1 MRPVVIHLGVAVAAG
16 LAGYAIAES
25 RHPQTSP
32 RDAVIGEPAR
42 NAAIAAS
49 APAVDAAQREECRVI
64 ARDNDE
70 LREQLR
76 RARTTTRTNDVQYR
90 PTPGPEPVDPFGEAP
105 PEYRESVFSD
115 HIRGVFAELGISGEL
130 DIDCSEF
137 PCLAAL
143 RDHKMTK
150 AEEDAVLAKLRARGY
165 GDEAKA
171 MLRRHASVGPGGKAY
186 LNVVAF
192 YPGDREGEL
201 EEILASRVEE
211 QLAITRA
218 SVATPPE

>member
-1 MRPVVIHLGVAVAAG
+1 MRLYVTHLGVALAAAV
-16 LAGYAIAES
+16 LGYAVGMARGPLPATREVIVDDAGRS
-25 RHPQTSP
+25 ATPLPSKAP
-32 RDAVIGEPAR
+32 ADDAVLR
-42 NAAIAAS
+42 
-49 APAVDAAQREECRVI
+49 DECR
-64 ARDNDE
+64 ALAKDNDA

-76 RARTTTRTNDVQYR
+76 RTR
-90 PTPGPEPVDPFGEAP
+90 PTTGPRDDGGEVPAPAPDPFGEAP
-105 PEYRESVFSD
+105 PEYRASAFSE
-115 HIRGVFAELGISGEL
+115 HIRGVFADLGISGEL

-171 MLRRHASVGPGGKAY
+171 MLRRHSSVGPGGKAY

-192 YPGDREGEL
+192 YPGDREGDL

-211 QLAITRA
+211 QPSITRA